1 MEKNKTQQKTEEK
14 KVSIRVAEDFLDKND
29 TSVRYE
35 RGSVVV
41 FDAERAADVL
51 ARGLAEYVEPE
62 TPQG

>member
-1 MEKNKTQQKTEEK
+1 MEKNKTQQ

-41 FDAERAADVL
+41 FDAERAADVV
-51 ARGLAEYVEPE
+51 ARGLAEYVESE

>member
-35 RGSVVV
+35 KGSVTV
-41 FDAERAADVL
+41 FDAERAADVVS
-51 ARGLAEYVEPE
+51 RGLAEYVEPE
-62 TPQG
+62 APQG